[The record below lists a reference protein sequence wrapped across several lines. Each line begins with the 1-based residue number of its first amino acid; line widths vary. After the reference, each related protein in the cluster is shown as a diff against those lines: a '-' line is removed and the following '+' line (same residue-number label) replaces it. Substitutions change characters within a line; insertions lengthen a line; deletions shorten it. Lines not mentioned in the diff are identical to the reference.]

1 MGVTLDVVIG
11 TEVNRDNVAAHTS
24 AIRRHPTE
32 ITTSHHK
39 SGSSDRSFMLGT
51 PLPRS
56 EQGIEGT
63 LKAGLRPSFAMT
75 VSSWNTRHSVPS
87 TLSALASPLLL
98 FRDARNDRSV
108 VASVSQR
115 GCRVRALSKS
125 GT

>member
-1 MGVTLDVVIG
+1 MGVALDVVIG

-63 LKAGLRPSFAMT
+63 LKAGLRSPFAMT

-87 TLSALASPLLL
+87 TLSAPRLASPCLP
-98 FRDARNDRSV
+98 
-108 VASVSQR
+108 
-115 GCRVRALSKS
+115 GCS
-125 GT
+125 